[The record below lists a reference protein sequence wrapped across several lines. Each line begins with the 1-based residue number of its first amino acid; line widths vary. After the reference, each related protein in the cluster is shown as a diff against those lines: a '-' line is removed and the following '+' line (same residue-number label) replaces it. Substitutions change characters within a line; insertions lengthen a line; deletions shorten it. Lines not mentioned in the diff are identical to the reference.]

1 MVTDPRPRVLVYD
14 QTDSHCLDCFA
25 EVADVDVLS
34 NLTEMEFM
42 QCIGDYDALIAGPP
56 RRLTGRMI
64 ECGYRL
70 KAIGYAASRLDN
82 IDVSAAYAMG
92 IEVFNAPAS
101 SAVAIAE
108 QTLSQLLLLVNKVGD
123 GRLVGKTLG
132 LIGFGRIGRQV
143 AQRACAFNMR
153 VLANQPRLTPEL
165 ALVAGVKAVDL
176 MELLRESD
184 FVSLHLPFNAETKT
198 ILGRD
203 EIAAMKSTTCLIN
216 TGHAGLLDNEE
227 LLEALEHGRLAGA
240 ALFIHPSEMPEALDT
255 AAILLRQHARVMTT
269 PYQTII
275 IDSNHD
281 EAVRE
286 ISEQIADLL
295 SAEQASSLLS
305 LQVIPLAKV
314 SPHEEVDDKRV
325 SRLMA
330 AIEANPKLIDP
341 PIATYWNGR
350 YVILDGATRF
360 TSFKRLGFEH
370 MVFQVVDSGQ
380 AGPESFTLDTWYHAI
395 SSDQSFAQ
403 LLTHL
408 QQLDGILFQKLPPG
422 DIQTVFQDEAVLCY
436 FLDRNGRV
444 TLAKTAP
451 NAAHLDAMND
461 LVASYTDWGNVE
473 RTLLT
478 DLPRLTEQFSQLTA
492 VAIFPQFAPQTV
504 FDVASNGGFVPAG
517 LTRFVIPGRI
527 LRLNMDI
534 DRLKENNTLSAKRA
548 WFKKYLADRLVS
560 SRLRYYQEPVVLLDG

>member
-1 MVTDPRPRVLVYD
+1 MVTEPRPRVLVYD
-14 QTDSHCLDCFA
+14 QIDSHCLDCFT
-25 EVADVDVLS
+25 EVADVDVLP

-42 QCIGDYDALIAGPP
+42 QRIGDYDALIAGPP

-64 ECGYRL
+64 ERGYRL

-108 QTLSQLLLLVNKVGD
+108 QTLSQLLLLVNKVDD
-123 GRLVGKTLG
+123 GRLAGKTLG

-143 AQRACAFNMR
+143 AQRAGAFSMR
-153 VLANQPRLTPEL
+153 VLANQPHLTPEQAL
-165 ALVAGVKAVDL
+165 AAGVKAVEL

-198 ILGRD
+198 ILGR
-203 EIAAMKSTTCLIN
+203 EEFAVMKPIACLIN
-216 TGHAGLLDNEE
+216 TGHAGLLDNAE
-227 LLEALEHGRLAGA
+227 LLAALEHGRLAGA

-255 AAILLRQHARVMTT
+255 ATISVRQHARVLTT
-269 PYQTII
+269 PYQTTI

-295 SAEQASSLLS
+295 SAGQASSLLS
-305 LQVIPLAKV
+305 LQVVPLAKV

-325 SRLMA
+325 TRLMA
-330 AIEANPKLIDP
+330 AIKANPKLIDP

-360 TSFKRLGFEH
+360 TAFKRLGFAH
-370 MVFQVVDSGQ
+370 MIFQIVDAAQ
-380 AGPESFTLDTWYHAI
+380 ESFMLDTWYHAI
-395 SSDQSFAQ
+395 SSSQPFAD
-403 LLTHL
+403 LLSHL
-408 QQLDGILFQKLPPG
+408 QQVDGILFRELSLGETQS
-422 DIQTVFQDEAVLCY
+422 VFQDEAALCY
-436 FLDRNGRV
+436 FLDCNGRV

-451 NAAHLDAMND
+451 GAVHLDVMND
-461 LVASYTDWGNVE
+461 LVAGYTEWGSVE

-478 DLPRLTEQFSQLTA
+478 DLPRLTEQFPQLTA
-492 VAIFPQFAPQTV
+492 VAIFPPFAPETV
-504 FDVASNGGFVPAG
+504 FNVASKGGFVPAG

-527 LRLNMDI
+527 LRLNMKL
-534 DRLKENNTLSAKRA
+534 DRLKENDTLAAKRA
-548 WFKKYLADRLVS
+548 WFKRYLADRLAS
-560 SRLRYYQEPVVLLDG
+560 SRLRYYQEPVVLLDD